1 MPFDPMVHGFWIIGS
16 VFLAV
21 SMLIFGNIEFAE
33 GTTQFS
39 YWFTLALAFV
49 LLLLAGLLWISAAVN
64 ARR

>member
-1 MPFDPMVHGFWIIGS
+1 MTLDPMVHGFWVLGS

-21 SMLIFGNIEFAE
+21 SMLIFGNIEFVE

-39 YWFTLALAFV
+39 YWFSVILAFV

-64 ARR
+64 AKR

>member
-1 MPFDPMVHGFWIIGS
+1 MKFDPMIHGFWFLGS

-21 SMLIFGNIEFAE
+21 SVLLLGNIEFVE

-39 YWFTLALAFV
+39 YWFTVILAFV
-49 LLLLAGLLWISAAVN
+49 LLLAAGLLWISAAVN

>member
-1 MPFDPMVHGFWIIGS
+1 MRFDTMVHGFWILGA

-21 SMLIFGNIEFAE
+21 SILILGNIEFVE

-39 YWFTLALAFV
+39 FWFSVVLAFV
-49 LLLLAGLLWISAAVN
+49 LLLAAGLLWISAAVN

>member
-21 SMLIFGNIEFAE
+21 STLIFGNIEFVE

-39 YWFTLALAFV
+39 YWFSIALAFV